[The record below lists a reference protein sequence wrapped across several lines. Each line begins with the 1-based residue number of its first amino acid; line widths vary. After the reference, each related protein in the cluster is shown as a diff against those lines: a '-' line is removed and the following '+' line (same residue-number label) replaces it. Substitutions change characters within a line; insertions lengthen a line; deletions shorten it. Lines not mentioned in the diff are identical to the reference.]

1 MEVVLSGSQIKKLS
15 HAVHC
20 LAKVAQTAEIAI
32 EAVPS
37 MVLSRSLKFLRDTLR
52 IGYE

>member
-37 MVLSRSLKFLRDTLR
+37 MVRSRYTVNTIRVGTSL
-52 IGYE
+52 